1 MKICIFCSANQQ
13 IDPDFFR
20 MTEELGQWAA
30 REGHTIVYGG
40 VNQGL
45 MECIGKAAHEAGG
58 RTIGVIPR
66 IVEKSG
72 RISDYVDIE
81 MLCDNLSDRK
91 QMMEDQSDVF
101 VALPGGIGTID
112 ELFTIA
118 AAHTI
123 GYHNKLVILY
133 NMKGF
138 WDSLIAML
146 DDLQQKGMVR
156 GNWRDYI
163 AVANNLEEL
172 SRKTR
177 LTSLSAEL
185 KLHSQQPPS
194 VRARQDLCRSSHKG
208 AECRG

>member
-1 MKICIFCSANQQ
+1 MKICIFCSANQL

-20 MTEELGQWAA
+20 MTEELGQWAT

-45 MECIGKAAHEAGG
+45 MECVGKAAHEAGG

-91 QMMEDQSDVF
+91 QMM
-101 VALPGGIGTID
+101 PGGIGTID

-156 GNWRDYI
+156 GNWHDYI

-172 SRKTR
+172 
-177 LTSLSAEL
+177 
-185 KLHSQQPPS
+185 
-194 VRARQDLCRSSHKG
+194 ARII
-208 AECRG
+208 